1 MVPVASTLVA
11 VPLQMPGPVHPLLRC
26 VDVDVDVGVGG
37 CCVYVGVCV
46 CVCDACVWVCMH
58 VLGHLCGWVGR
69 CGCVGV
75 GGWVG
80 GCCVY
85 VCVYVYVCVMRVFGF
100 VCICL
105 VTFGCM

>member
-58 VLGHLCGWVGR
+58 MLGHFW
-69 CGCVGV
+69 
-75 GGWVG
+75 
-80 GCCVY
+80 VY
-85 VCVYVYVCVMRVFGF
+85 VMHALAFAFLR
-100 VCICL
+100 
-105 VTFGCM
+105 T